1 MTSPSLFFGAI
12 DDVAADRPEVRRT
25 ENEASHRVIVVRQFQ
40 SIESVEKK
48 MSMAEVDE
56 SGAGEEAADE
66 SARERERVP
75 THLQSENDPL
85 VSQLYSVN
93 DELVGYTFRLLE
105 QSVTLS
111 DAIVEINQ
119 VERPQCIVSYRDSLE
134 NTGTD

>member
-12 DDVAADRPEVRRT
+12 DDVAADRSEVRRT

-56 SGAGEEAADE
+56 SGAGEEAAEE
-66 SARERERVP
+66 SARERVP
-75 THLQSENDPL
+75 TPLQSENDPL
-85 VSQLYSVN
+85 VCQLYSIN

>member
-1 MTSPSLFFGAI
+1 
-12 DDVAADRPEVRRT
+12 
-25 ENEASHRVIVVRQFQ
+25 
-40 SIESVEKK
+40 

-56 SGAGEEAADE
+56 SGAGEEAAEE
-66 SARERERVP
+66 SARERVP
-75 THLQSENDPL
+75 TPLQSENDPL